1 MSYPHWWNETVTLY
15 RKNQSRGQ
23 DGKTVTSWVREVL
36 NGCFF
41 GVTERQVF
49 SGTAIVIQD
58 SFIVRIPAS
67 YDIFHK
73 GDIVIKGETAAE
85 APDKNAPN
93 AFVINT
99 VKDNSKMR
107 NAHYFGG
114 EA

>member
-1 MSYPHWWNETVTLY
+1 MSHPHWWNDTITLY

-36 NGCFF
+36 TGCFF

-49 SGTAIVIQD
+49 SGAAIVVQD
-58 SFIVRIPAS
+58 SFIVRIPTS
-67 YDIFHK
+67 YDIFAK
-73 GDIVIKGETAAE
+73 GDIIIKGEIAA
-85 APDKNAPN
+85 ATPDKSSRN

-99 VKDNSKMR
+99 VKDNSKLR
-107 NAHYFGG
+107 NAHYYGG